1 MKEIFLLIFVLATK
15 VFHLQIMC
23 LNLFFQT
30 IVIEMLF
37 NNKIKIFFWNE
48 FICVCVHVCT
58 LLK

>member
-37 NNKIKIFFWNE
+37 NNKIKIFF
-48 FICVCVHVCT
+48 
-58 LLK
+58 